1 MCHAC
6 LKIYFM
12 QPHMHGLFLLL
23 GITVTCGIAVHAIA
37 ERTRHWKGHP
47 ETGNQEHQEQCYN
60 CSGQVLHGCCSL
72 RLWVDMQVITERT
85 LVEES
90 GSFEEAVLSKDKAAL
105 ADFCSAKASRAPPDE
120 AESWA
125 FMRLL
130 FQDDSR
136 GCVKAILLEASWSG
150 IPQSATMSLR
160 LCPCVRC

>member
-1 MCHAC
+1 
-6 LKIYFM
+6 M
-12 QPHMHGLFLLL
+12 QPCMHGLLLLL
-23 GITVTCGIAVHAIA
+23 GIMVTCGIAVHAIA
-37 ERTRHWKGHP
+37 ERTGHGKGHP

-136 GCVKAILLEASWSG
+136 GWVKAILLVAS
-150 IPQSATMSLR
+150 
-160 LCPCVRC
+160 